1 MFNSKKIYINIDY
14 IIMSED
20 KRRSRSFKVKLGDD
34 KPYGR
39 YTGESPYQAANKAL
53 SELIRKNKKD
63 GNSTAGK
70 INFTLIEST
79 KGSKN
84 KEHQYVGKRVSLKK
98 PITYQTKDGVDV
110 TKKYKNEL
118 KKVKKG
124 E

>member
-1 MFNSKKIYINIDY
+1 
-14 IIMSED
+14 MSED
-20 KRRSRSFKVKLGDD
+20 KKKSRSFKIKIGEE
-34 KPYGR
+34 KAYGR

-53 SELIRKNKKD
+53 SELIRKKKKD
-63 GNSTAGK
+63 GDTTAGK

-84 KEHQYVGKRVSLKK
+84 KEHEYIGKRISLKK
-98 PITYQTKDGVDV
+98 PITYQTKDGLDV
-110 TKKYKNEL
+110 TKKFKNEL